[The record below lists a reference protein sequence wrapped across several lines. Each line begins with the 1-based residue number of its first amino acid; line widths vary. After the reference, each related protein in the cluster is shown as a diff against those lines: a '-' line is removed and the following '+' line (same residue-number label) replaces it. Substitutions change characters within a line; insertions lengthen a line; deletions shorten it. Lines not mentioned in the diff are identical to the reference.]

1 MEFIVIWGQEYD
13 LFWIA
18 DIIST
23 DSLDEYIEY
32 DKQKFEKD
40 FPNKKILEVFRRD
53 SEVSYKVAQ
62 KERNESYFDG
72 GFNYTKLEL
81 DTFKKLQ

>member
-1 MEFIVIWGQEYD
+1 MDFIVIWGQEYD
-13 LFWIA
+13 MAWVA

-23 DSLDEYIEY
+23 DSLDKYIEY

-40 FPNKKILEVFRRD
+40 YPNKKILEVIRRD
-53 SEVSYKVAQ
+53 SEVSYKVFY
-62 KERNESYFDG
+62 KELNESFFDG

-81 DTFKKLQ
+81 DKFKTI

>member
-13 LFWIA
+13 VSWVA
-18 DIIST
+18 DIISA

-32 DKQKFEKD
+32 DKQKFERD
-40 FPNKKILEVFRRD
+40 YQNKKILEVIRREG
-53 SEVSYKVAQ
+53 EVYYKLAQ

-81 DTFKKLQ
+81 DKFKKLQ